1 MSRQLLVKK
10 MTIGYFKN
18 FLENARTE
26 DIKEAT
32 IAGDLPFL
40 QQPLSEI
47 ADAYVLVDT
56 TDNVYA
62 IGGVYTS
69 DRNYVWMLCTNK
81 VETNTLKFMW
91 NVHHIY
97 KEFINR
103 YGRMENIVWL
113 DNVKHVRWLKA
124 LKATFG
130 KTLMV
135 NGYKFQHFYFEKG

>member
-1 MSRQLLVKK
+1 MSRQLLVKT

-40 QQPLSEI
+40 QQPLTEI
-47 ADAYVLVDT
+47 ADAYALVDND
-56 TDNVYA
+56 DNVYA
-62 IGGVYTS
+62 IGGVYAGN
-69 DRNYVWMLCTNK
+69 RNYVWMLCTNM

-91 NVHHIY
+91 NIRRIY
-97 KEFINR
+97 SDFLKE

-124 LKATFG
+124 LQAKWG
-130 KTLMV
+130 ETLVV
-135 NGYKFQHFYFEKG
+135 NGYKFQHFWFEKG